1 MPLQHIR
8 CAAVTIPL
16 IGKHVREAD
25 RESRILK
32 RSTRSCL
39 DVLALQAR
47 GERLRQLVGFLRVRH
62 SQRVH
67 VLRAPDL
74 ELGAVGALAD
84 LHKLGVPPSRLLEE
98 VADVCDQLR
107 PAFYEE
113 IAVWREREREREVR
127 EFASLIETKKE
138 ELP

>member
-1 MPLQHIR
+1 MLFAAASFAANSVPLQHIR

-84 LHKLGVPPSRLLEE
+84 LHKLGVPPSL
-98 VADVCDQLR
+98 VAVSGGYKEDR
-107 PAFYEE
+107 
-113 IAVWREREREREVR
+113 RR
-127 EFASLIETKKE
+127 IEGG
-138 ELP
+138 